1 MFRIT
6 TLVLVVKVDAG
17 RRVSGAW
24 VRVVVVVV
32 VVVAHVLVLHRVEVL
47 LRLEILLT
55 VTGNEISIGGRGTPD
70 DGRAQWSE
78 G

>member
-1 MFRIT
+1 MFRVT
-6 TLVLVVKVDAG
+6 TLVLVVKVDVG

-32 VVVAHVLVLHRVEVL
+32 VVVAHVLVVHGVEVL
-47 LRLEILLT
+47 LRLEILT
-55 VTGNEISIGGRGTPD
+55 VTGDEIRIGGRGTPD

-78 G
+78 GR